1 MRLHKGKKWIYISLL
16 FTFVMSIC
24 MPLTA
29 FAQNTILTAT
39 VPSEFLLKIEIDGKG
54 EVQIGEKHFSETT
67 TISVKRHTKTAIRVV
82 PAVDYEIESVSYN
95 GEAMTENFQSDTL
108 TLTELTGDS
117 VLSITFAKKTPP
129 PQTGDNQYLLY
140 LCFIVMV
147 FSALILVWLT
157 IKRDKIH

>member
-29 FAQNTILTAT
+29 FAQNTILTVT

-82 PAVDYEIESVSYN
+82 PAADYEIESVSYN
-95 GEAMTENFQSDTL
+95 GEAMTENLQSNTL
-108 TLTELTGDS
+108 TLPELTDDS
-117 VLSITFAKKTPP
+117 VLSVTFAEKTPP

-140 LCFIVMV
+140 HCFIVV
-147 FSALILVWLT
+147 IFSGFILVWLT